1 MEPHLLGALNL
12 YMNRVV
18 LLEGEELLIRDVVRE
33 TDTIQALLDRPLGFA
48 TRRLSL
54 IPPRSVRQALKA
66 GTRSSLIVVGN
77 RCQVIP
83 LAKFPA
89 PAAEFYKT
97 LLEFIDIID
106 SLHDGR
112 VEVELLSSPDVPATN
127 LAGSPVFALMQAE
140 RRLGYLA
147 GRVDISYRWQGW
159 KRDGG
164 VLRLWVHQFIP
175 LPRLRRSVRK
185 GEVVHW
191 DDIDYAETDVSLSKM
206 DVSKTNLSK
215 TEGLWNTAYLSEG
228 ESATARSY
236 LSKGDLLLNRDVEK
250 VIVSE
255 HASQELAS
263 SGLVGVKA
271 GDRITI
277 IFRRGNVWLEVP
289 GKTYR
294 SGNVG
299 DTITVYQLEGHR
311 RFTGIVKGPKEVK
324 VEIP

>member
-1 MEPHLLGALNL
+1 M
-12 YMNRVV
+12 
-18 LLEGEELLIRDVVRE
+18 
-33 TDTIQALLDRPLGFA
+33 
-48 TRRLSL
+48 
-54 IPPRSVRQALKA
+54 
-66 GTRSSLIVVGN
+66 SSHPAHEI
-77 RCQVIP
+77 
-83 LAKFPA
+83 PA
-89 PAAEFYKT
+89 PVAGFYKT
-97 LLEFIDIID
+97 LLEFIDITD
-106 SLHDGR
+106 SKHDGR
-112 VEVELLSSPDVPATN
+112 VEVELLSSPDIPVTN
-127 LAGSPVFALMQAE
+127 LAGSPVFTLMQAE

-164 VLRLWVHQFIP
+164 VLRLWVHQFVP
-175 LPRLRRSVRK
+175 LSRLRRSVRK

-191 DDIDYAETDVSLSKM
+191 DDIDYAETDVSLSKA
-206 DVSKTNLSK
+206 DLSSTK
-215 TEGLWNTAYLSEG
+215 LSETEELWNTIHLSEG

-236 LSKGDLLLNRDVEK
+236 FSKGDLLLKRDVEK
-250 VIVSE
+250 VTG
-255 HASQELAS
+255 AELAS
-263 SGLVGVKA
+263 PGLVGVKA
-271 GDRITI
+271 GDRIAI

>member
-1 MEPHLLGALNL
+1 
-12 YMNRVV
+12 MNRVV
-18 LLEGEELLIRDVVRE
+18 LLEGQELLIRDVVRE
-33 TDTIQALLDRPLGFA
+33 TGGMQSILDRSFGFS

-54 IPPRSVRQALKA
+54 IPPRLVRQMLKA
-66 GTRSSLIVVGN
+66 GNQSSLIVVGN

-83 LAKFPA
+83 LTKFPA
-89 PAAEFYKT
+89 TVAGFYKT
-97 LLEFIDIID
+97 LLEFLDITD
-106 SLHDGR
+106 SKHDGR
-112 VEVELLSSPDVPATN
+112 IEVELLSSPDIPATN
-127 LAGSPVFALMQAE
+127 PAGSPVFTLMQAE

-147 GRVDISYRWQGW
+147 GRVDISFRWQGW

-164 VLRLWVHQFIP
+164 VLRLWVHQFVP

-191 DDIDYAETDVSLSKM
+191 DDIDYAETDVSLLKTELSMTKRSKTQLLQ
-206 DVSKTNLSK
+206 TNLSQ
-215 TEGLWNTAYLSEG
+215 TDELWNTVYLSEG
-228 ESATARSY
+228 ESATARSH
-236 LSKGDLLLNRDVEK
+236 LSEGDLLLKRDIKK
-250 VIVSE
+250 VTGV
-255 HASQELAS
+255 ELAS
-263 SGLVGVKA
+263 PELSGVKA
-271 GDRITI
+271 GDRIAI

-299 DTITVYQLEGHR
+299 DTITVYQIEGHR